1 MYSDS
6 AAADCLKNDFQTAI
20 RRNLNIW
27 VKWRTKLNNNLVDAV
42 MTGTELDGVESFRE
56 FLEGDAPDPDHPT
69 SNPRTL
75 LTFSAASNSSTN
87 LHSREF
93 VKYGIPRAK
102 IDPQLETARRSATR
116 YSDTD
121 DITQADAL
129 NNEDSETDD
138 LKMDYFY
145 QDESEAA
152 ALTLPAATPPLGP
165 RRFHRSATTLPGA
178 PVVEPDS
185 VSDRRSRFS
194 RKAEQRR
201 LNTMPPSYVEPFVR
215 RGQGFITARRDKE
228 LFTRSAG
235 YLDDLR

>member
-1 MYSDS
+1 MNLVECQLPTSPITMYSDS

-102 IDPQLETARRSATR
+102 IDPRLETARRSVTS
-116 YSDTD
+116 YSDT
-121 DITQADAL
+121 
-129 NNEDSETDD
+129 E
-138 LKMDYFY
+138 
-145 QDESEAA
+145 
-152 ALTLPAATPPLGP
+152 G
-165 RRFHRSATTLPGA
+165 
-178 PVVEPDS
+178 
-185 VSDRRSRFS
+185 
-194 RKAEQRR
+194 R
-201 LNTMPPSYVEPFVR
+201 L
-215 RGQGFITARRDKE
+215 Q
-228 LFTRSAG
+228 
-235 YLDDLR
+235 